1 MAAAVERGPEVRL
14 PCFLALDPGD
24 RFMGR
29 VVATPMR
36 GDVPFVVD
44 EAAIV
49 EFYAR

>member
-1 MAAAVERGPEVRL
+1 VRL
-14 PCFLALDPGD
+14 PGHLAVDPSD
-24 RFMGR
+24 RFTGR
-29 VVATPMR
+29 VVGTPSR